1 VISMKLLASMIQMK
15 YRVDDWVIYKPFA
28 DSESELLREMSSRVL
43 ILDLLK
49 NDFFYD
55 YKIYIE
61 KTQKIKKVREHQLF
75 PVPGPTY

>member
-1 VISMKLLASMIQMK
+1 MK

-28 DSESELLREMSSRVL
+28 DSEHDSLREMSSRVL

-49 NDFFYD
+49 SDPFYD

-61 KTQKIKKVREHQLF
+61 DTQKIKKVREHQLF
-75 PVPGPTY
+75 PLPSPTY